1 MIDLNSVISFEDG
14 AGNDFNINTIIGS
27 QVLTGGGVPLSGYS
41 VSGFGVGAA
50 QPIGYEDPRSTADG
64 VDTAE
69 AYVGRRVVTIAL
81 DIYGSTRADLFKRMQ
96 DITTLMRFIP
106 KRYEQ
111 TDGFRELKAR
121 MLTVDPNYQAD
132 GDIPVYFYARP
143 LQIPQSESATAQF
156 SGSDALGYSA
166 KTILRFLLKHPLKY
180 HQFLSEEEVPIDNT
194 VYEFDNYG
202 GAYADAQL
210 LIEADPTSASET
222 TDITV
227 TITLNDVPL
236 VLDITDTIGLDG
248 SVERSILVDYKDQ
261 IVYKREQDTSTLV
274 TTSSISQNLINI
286 NSGALFGTIE
296 PNADL
301 GAANNIKVR
310 IQNTSTT
317 ADITTGYTV
326 TLSWREAW
334 Y

>member
-1 MIDLNSVISFEDG
+1 MIDLNSAISFENG
-14 AGNDFNINTIIGS
+14 AGSDFNINTIIGS

-41 VSGFGVGAA
+41 VSGFGIGPA

-64 VDTAE
+64 IDTAE
-69 AYVGRRVVTIAL
+69 AYAGRRIVTIAV
-81 DIYGSTRADLFKRMQ
+81 DIYGATRADLFARMQ
-96 DITTLMRFIP
+96 NITNLMRFMP

-111 TDGFRELKAR
+111 TDGFRRLKAR
-121 MLTVDPNYQAD
+121 MLTTDANHQAE
-132 GDIPVYFYARP
+132 GDIPVYLYVRP
-143 LQIPQSESATAQF
+143 LQIPQAESSTGQF
-156 SGSDALGYSA
+156 AGSDALGYST
-166 KTILRFLLKHPLKY
+166 KMVLRFLMKYPFKY
-180 HQFLSEEEVPIDNT
+180 HQFLNEETVPINNT
-194 VYEFDNYG
+194 VYEFDNHG
-202 GAYADAQL
+202 AAYADAEL
-210 LIEADPTSASET
+210 LLEANPTSASQT

-236 VLDITDTIGLDG
+236 VLDITNTIGLDG

-261 IVYKREQDTSTLV
+261 IVYRREQDTATLV
-274 TTSSISQNLINI
+274 TLSYIAQNLINI

-296 PNADL
+296 PNSDL
-301 GAANNIKVR
+301 GTTNKIKVR
-310 IQNTSTT
+310 IQNASTL

>member
-1 MIDLNSVISFEDG
+1 MIDLNSAISFESG
-14 AGNDFNINTIIGS
+14 AGSDFNINTIIGS

-41 VSGFGVGAA
+41 VSGFGIGAA
-50 QPIGYEDPRSTADG
+50 QPIGYEDPRATADG

-69 AYVGRRVVTIAL
+69 AYTGRRVVTVAV

-96 DITTLMRFIP
+96 DITNLMRFMP

-111 TDGFRELKAR
+111 TDGFRKLKAR
-121 MLTVDPNYQAD
+121 MLTTDANHQAE

-143 LQIPQSESATAQF
+143 LQVPQAESATGQF
-156 SGSDALGYSA
+156 AGSDALGYSA
-166 KTILRFLLKHPLKY
+166 KMILRFLLKYPFKY
-180 HQFLSEEEVPIDNT
+180 HQFLNEEEVPIDNT
-194 VYEFDNYG
+194 VHEFDNHG

-210 LIEADPTSASET
+210 LLEADPTSASKT
-222 TDITV
+222 TDIKV

-261 IVYKREQDTSTLV
+261 IVYKREQDTATLV
-274 TTSSISQNLINI
+274 TTSSIAQNLINI

-301 GAANNIKVR
+301 GASNEIKVR
-310 IQNTSTT
+310 IQNASTL